1 MYEEGT
7 TMAKT
12 INSKFKMNDGREIP
26 VIGFGTWKAD
36 GDTAAMSACEAI
48 KAGYRL
54 LDCASLY
61 RNEAGVGEGIAR
73 GIKEAGI
80 KREDLFITSKVW
92 NRMRGYEKT
101 KAAFEKSLTALGLD
115 YMDLYLIHWPAVK
128 KQFENWEEINLDTWR
143 AMTELCKEGKI
154 LSIGVANFK
163 EHHLKALM
171 ETEIKPAVDQ
181 IEFHPGYTQMETVKF
196 CQENGIIVEGW
207 SPLGSGAVLA
217 DERLAAIAAKYG
229 KSVAQICLRF
239 AIQNDIVPLPKSVT
253 PSRIVSN
260 LEVFDFEL
268 KDEDVAAMAAMPL
281 FGWSGYNSDKVDF

>member
-1 MYEEGT
+1 MIVLCILLFPMYEEGT

-92 NRMRGYEKT
+92 NRMRG
-101 KAAFEKSLTALGLD
+101 LT
-115 YMDLYLIHWPAVK
+115 
-128 KQFENWEEINLDTWR
+128 
-143 AMTELCKEGKI
+143 
-154 LSIGVANFK
+154 
-163 EHHLKALM
+163 
-171 ETEIKPAVDQ
+171 
-181 IEFHPGYTQMETVKF
+181 
-196 CQENGIIVEGW
+196 GI
-207 SPLGSGAVLA
+207 S
-217 DERLAAIAAKYG
+217 
-229 KSVAQICLRF
+229 F
-239 AIQNDIVPLPKSVT
+239 AS
-253 PSRIVSN
+253 
-260 LEVFDFEL
+260 
-268 KDEDVAAMAAMPL
+268 
-281 FGWSGYNSDKVDF
+281 W

>member
-154 LSIGVANFK
+154 LSIGV
-163 EHHLKALM
+163 
-171 ETEIKPAVDQ
+171 
-181 IEFHPGYTQMETVKF
+181 
-196 CQENGIIVEGW
+196 
-207 SPLGSGAVLA
+207 
-217 DERLAAIAAKYG
+217 
-229 KSVAQICLRF
+229 
-239 AIQNDIVPLPKSVT
+239 
-253 PSRIVSN
+253 SRSTI
-260 LEVFDFEL
+260 
-268 KDEDVAAMAAMPL
+268 
-281 FGWSGYNSDKVDF
+281 

>member
-1 MYEEGT
+1 
-7 TMAKT
+7 MAKT

-115 YMDLYLIHWPAVK
+115 YMDLYLIHWV
-128 KQFENWEEINLDTWR
+128 
-143 AMTELCKEGKI
+143 
-154 LSIGVANFK
+154 
-163 EHHLKALM
+163 
-171 ETEIKPAVDQ
+171 
-181 IEFHPGYTQMETVKF
+181 
-196 CQENGIIVEGW
+196 
-207 SPLGSGAVLA
+207 
-217 DERLAAIAAKYG
+217 
-229 KSVAQICLRF
+229 
-239 AIQNDIVPLPKSVT
+239 
-253 PSRIVSN
+253 
-260 LEVFDFEL
+260 
-268 KDEDVAAMAAMPL
+268 
-281 FGWSGYNSDKVDF
+281 